1 MKLLNLIKS
10 KFIYRAPNKT
20 KLLILDKP
28 GSVLISKVL
37 KKKTD
42 TLEVRYEKINLY
54 IVFKMILNFDKL
66 SMQSYIFRYIEK
78 VNPKLIIS
86 HIDNNNFFFKLKSL
100 FPDINFIFIQNGLSL
115 KSYTQ
120 KKIKNLGLNADH
132 FFVYSKA
139 YAQSYKRILRS
150 KFYAIGSFKN
160 NFKKKIYKNKK
171 NCLVF
176 ISQFSIKKQN
186 GKHHYKYRDF
196 SFSHDDF
203 FRSELFL
210 IPILY
215 DFCLKKNIKLIIAG
229 RNMQKEKYIEEKKFY
244 EKIILNNFN
253 KKKLSNFIFKRIKS
267 DFSSY
272 DIIDSSKL
280 VVFVDSALGYQS
292 LSRGNIS
299 FACSIRSKFVKN
311 KTLDFGWPLK
321 MQKEGPFW
329 LSYYNKK
336 KINYKLNYLFGLS
349 RSDWNKKYNK
359 YKDDLLSH
367 DENNKIF
374 KTCVNKLLKSSRY

>member
-120 KKIKNLGLNADH
+120 KKIKKMI
-132 FFVYSKA
+132 FV
-139 YAQSYKRILRS
+139 
-150 KFYAIGSFKN
+150 
-160 NFKKKIYKNKK
+160 
-171 NCLVF
+171 
-176 ISQFSIKKQN
+176 
-186 GKHHYKYRDF
+186 
-196 SFSHDDF
+196 
-203 FRSELFL
+203 
-210 IPILY
+210 P
-215 DFCLKKNIKLIIAG
+215 
-229 RNMQKEKYIEEKKFY
+229 
-244 EKIILNNFN
+244 
-253 KKKLSNFIFKRIKS
+253 
-267 DFSSY
+267 
-272 DIIDSSKL
+272 
-280 VVFVDSALGYQS
+280 
-292 LSRGNIS
+292 
-299 FACSIRSKFVKN
+299 
-311 KTLDFGWPLK
+311 
-321 MQKEGPFW
+321 
-329 LSYYNKK
+329 
-336 KINYKLNYLFGLS
+336 
-349 RSDWNKKYNK
+349 
-359 YKDDLLSH
+359 
-367 DENNKIF
+367 
-374 KTCVNKLLKSSRY
+374 